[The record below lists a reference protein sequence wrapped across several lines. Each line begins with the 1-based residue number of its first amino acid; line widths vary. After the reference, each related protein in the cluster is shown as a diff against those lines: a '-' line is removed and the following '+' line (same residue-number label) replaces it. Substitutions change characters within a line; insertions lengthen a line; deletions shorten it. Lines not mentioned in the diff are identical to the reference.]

1 MPPKGR
7 LSGARVFG
15 PSSATCGRVVLH
27 SLQGNL
33 VSSVPHLT
41 AAQHGDKVGLLLYCA
56 LLLYRW

>member
-1 MPPKGR
+1 MVVLTAHHCAG
-7 LSGARVFG
+7 GYD
-15 PSSATCGRVVLH
+15 GRVVLH

-41 AAQHGDKVGLLLYCA
+41 AAQHGDKEGLLLYCA